1 MDITSYSQLQRSI
14 ENAVSDSM
22 EDVGKDME
30 DVVKEE
36 INDEVYGSYTP
47 TMYFRTGEL
56 SSSIESEVVG
66 KNEVE
71 IKHNTAKIHAASI
84 KGDSNISNALPEIVH
99 DGCAPNIFN
108 NEHYVWED
116 KRPYMD
122 TTKKRLQ
129 STKEHIDSMKKS
141 LKKKGFDVD

>member
-1 MDITSYSQLQRSI
+1 MDVTSYSQLQKAI

-22 EDVGKDME
+22 EDMGKDME
-30 DVVKEE
+30 DIVKEE

-47 TMYFRTGEL
+47 IMYLRTGEL
-56 SSSIESEVVG
+56 LSSIESEVIG

-71 IKHNTAKIHAASI
+71 IKHNTAKIHATSI
-84 KGDSNISNALPEIVH
+84 KDGSDISNALPEIVH

-108 NEHYVWED
+108 EKHYVWEN

-129 STKEHIDSMKKS
+129 STNEHVDSMKKS